1 MDLLFLIYGYW
12 YLMFIVSIAGFGCP
26 VPVMQCLKLMFVV
39 ALYFKMCYSGND
51 TLCAE
56 IKTCTCTTS
65 GSLRVDINCHGKG
78 LNVNTICG
86 ICNKVRHVQS
96 LDVGGN
102 ALGKIP
108 KACFE
113 NCTEL
118 EELNLDTNNLSDIT
132 KDAFKGLENLKRLN
146 LNNNSL
152 INEGKIHDPELFK
165 PLKLLEEL
173 RIQKNWKHDKT
184 QNITY
189 LSNVASDTLCD
200 LKRLYLDGVPNGRFG
215 TNFVNFRNLSM
226 VTFYGST
233 LFNLTSDTF
242 KNVPHI
248 KTLDLSYCNLTNV
261 EANTFEPLKELKV
274 LNLSYN
280 MALGFPTLR
289 NVSYGLRDSQ
299 SIEVLDYSKV
309 YKTFGLTTQLNRCD
323 VWYLQNTTLK
333 KLFINS
339 NRMASIELNALHLF
353 PLSLE
358 AVFLE
363 DNRLTFGPYA
373 LQIGCVTNL
382 KRLELSRQDFTHPI
396 STFNNEMEITENKL
410 DSSGGC
416 PVERKSLK
424 RGCRLGKHKPIK
436 LGDFTLPAT
445 LRMVGFSSSNLRYEP
460 SVVSL
465 PLPLRNSVEYF
476 DLSYNLIYKWSDPLV
491 IFSDLKVLNLS
502 HNFCY
507 NITGDFF
514 KNCPNLETFDAS
526 YNKIGP
532 VLENDIHGS
541 IFRTV
546 TSLRILN
553 ISASWIEK
561 LPEKAFIHLKSLEH
575 LDLSYNMLE
584 KLEFQFQHM
593 KNLSSL
599 RLRQNKIS
607 TLPLNLLEHM
617 MDFAERSG
625 KNISIDLS
633 DNIIDAEDCNNL
645 DFLSWIIQHPQSF
658 SNIDSYTFFKTG
670 HVQISFQELKDT
682 FSQIQKGC
690 QTYTGIIILAT
701 LFIMAMVSVIIG
713 GIIYRY
719 RWRLRYFYYMIKARY
734 GGYVPVQNSD
744 TDKIYE
750 YDVFI
755 SYSTDD
761 YQFVTGQMYNEL
773 KEAGLSLCLHQ
784 KDFLPGHDIAGNI
797 VQAVR
802 NSKITLVVLSPAFLQ
817 SKWCIY
823 EFNMARMES
832 IYSRDGENVI
842 YVVMYKPVDVAL
854 VSPEMRECFES
865 ESYSPYPQV
874 EEERSY
880 FWRMLIRALRGQN
893 ISPIN

>member
-1 MDLLFLIYGYW
+1 MQFLQLI
-12 YLMFIVSIAGFGCP
+12 
-26 VPVMQCLKLMFVV
+26 FVV
-39 ALYFKMCYSGND
+39 VVYFKMCHGGND

-56 IKTCTCTTS
+56 FKPCTCITK
-65 GSLRVDINCHGKG
+65 GSLKVDINCHGRG
-78 LNVNTICG
+78 LNVNTVCG
-86 ICNKVRHVQS
+86 ACAKVRHVQS

-102 ALGKIP
+102 GLANIP
-108 KACFE
+108 EACFE
-113 NCTEL
+113 KCTEL
-118 EELNLDTNNLSDIT
+118 DELYLDSNNLSDIT
-132 KDAFKGLENLKRLN
+132 KDAFKGLKHLKRLN
-146 LNNNSL
+146 LNNNNL
-152 INEGKIHDPELFK
+152 IVDGQIRDPELFE
-165 PLKLLEEL
+165 PLKRLEEL
-173 RIQKNWKHDKT
+173 CIQKNLKRANTKY
-184 QNITY
+184 ITY
-189 LSNVASDTLCD
+189 LSNVASDTLGG

-226 VTFYGST
+226 VIFSGSAI
-233 LFNLTSDTF
+233 FNLTNDAF

-248 KTLDLSYCNLTNV
+248 KTLDLSYCNITKV
-261 EANTFEPLKELKV
+261 EADTFEPLKELKV

-289 NVSYGLRDSQ
+289 NISYGLRGST

-333 KLFINS
+333 ELYLNS

-353 PLSLE
+353 PLSIE
-358 AVFLE
+358 AVFIE

-373 LQIGCVTNL
+373 LQTGCVTNL
-382 KRLELSRQDFTHPI
+382 KHLEMSRQDFAHHMAN
-396 STFNNEMEITENKL
+396 FNNEMDIIENKL

-424 RGCRLGKHKPIK
+424 RGCRLGKHKPLK
-436 LGDFTLPAT
+436 PVDFTFPTT
-445 LRMVGFSSSNLRYEP
+445 LKNIGYSNSNLRYEP

-465 PLPLRNSVEYF
+465 PLPLRNSVESF
-476 DLSYNLIYKWSDPLV
+476 DLSHNVIYKWNDPLI

-541 IFRTV
+541 IFRVV

-584 KLEFQFQHM
+584 KIEFQFQHM
-593 KNLSSL
+593 KNLSTL

-607 TLPLNLLEHM
+607 TLPLNLLKHM
-617 MDFAERSG
+617 RDFAELSG
-625 KNISIDLS
+625 KNMSIDLS
-633 DNIIDAEDCNNL
+633 DNIIDAEDCKNL
-645 DFLSWIIQHPQSF
+645 DFLSWVIQNPIYF
-658 SNIDSYTFFKTG
+658 LNIDTYTFYKTG
-670 HVQISFQELKDT
+670 HVKISFQELKNT

-690 QTYTGIIILAT
+690 QTYTGIIILAS
-701 LFIMAMVSVIIG
+701 LFIMAMVSVITG

-719 RWRLRYFYYMIKARY
+719 RWRLRYFYYMTKARY
-734 GGYVPVQNSD
+734 GGYVPVRNSD
-744 TDKIYE
+744 TEKTYE

-761 YQFVTGQMYNEL
+761 YQFVTGEMYNQL

-784 KDFLPGHDIAGNI
+784 KDFLPGHDIAENI

-802 NSKITLVVLSPAFLQ
+802 NSQITLVVLSPAFLQ

-865 ESYSPYPQV
+865 ESYSPYPQA
-874 EEERSY
+874 EEERFY
-880 FWRMLIRALRGQN
+880 FWRMLIRALGDKIFHPLIEVADN
-893 ISPIN
+893 